1 VAYSCNVPVPTRVSK
16 LARGLASEVFEPQ
29 RRDRH
34 TLVAKRLGE
43 GDPGTLTRQ
52 VRDAIAGQPP
62 FAARVTGV
70 DAFDDP
76 PMGTGPVVYL
86 AVESPGLQRLH
97 AALCGQ
103 FDLVGDIEGEEY
115 VPHVTIARGG
125 DAARLVG
132 REVDLE
138 WTVDSVF
145 VWSAAYGERVERISL
160 PA

>member
-1 VAYSCNVPVPTRVSK
+1 VYSLNAAVPSSVGR
-16 LARGLASEVFEPQ
+16 LASGFASDLLDADVREH
-29 RRDRH
+29 H
-34 TLVAKRLGE
+34 TLVVKRLGDE
-43 GDPGTLTRQ
+43 DPSSLAADVRSVVAGTE
-52 VRDAIAGQPP
+52 P
-62 FAARVTGV
+62 FPARVTGV
-70 DAFDDP
+70 GLFDDP
-76 PMGTGPVVYL
+76 PTGAAPVAYL
-86 AVESPGLQRLH
+86 RVESPGLHRLH
-97 AALCGQ
+97 RRLCERY
-103 FDLVGDIEGEEY
+103 DPVETLEADEY